1 MSRHFSHLKTAA
13 TIIEQYRGEM
23 PLHFYLKN
31 FFSKEKKYGSK
42 DRRTIGALCY
52 YYFRLGH
59 GEIERTIEERILLG
73 IYLCENQPNEIL
85 QIFKPE
91 WNEKMALP
99 LQEKLHDIENF
110 YPANIFKWKDELSE
124 EIESATFSLSFL
136 IQPNL
141 YIRVRPG
148 YYEVVR
154 KKLAEG
160 NVKYEDIAEDCIA
173 FENGIKLDEVLNV
186 NHEYVVQDYNSQN
199 VGEFMKL
206 ANSGIEFERKNLK
219 SEMENPK
226 SVWDCCAASGG
237 KSIMVCDII
246 KDINLTVTD
255 VRPSILQNLQVR
267 FKQAGIKDYSAY
279 VSDLME
285 PNKIQTSPFDLVI
298 CDAPC
303 SGSGTWGR
311 TPEQLYYFKE
321 DDIEKYSVLQKR
333 IARNVIPHVKKD
345 GYLLYVTCSVFE
357 KENEGVV
364 KYILKNSFMKLIKME
379 VLKGYSLKADTMF
392 AALFQLV

>member
-1 MSRHFSHLKTAA
+1 MSRYFSHLKTAV

-52 YYFRLGH
+52 CYFRLGH

-73 IYLCENQPNEIL
+73 IYLCEDQPDEIL

-91 WNEKMALP
+91 WNEKMELP
-99 LQEKLHDIENF
+99 LQEKLHEVVDF
-110 YPANIFKWKDELSE
+110 YSANIFKWKEELSE
-124 EIESATFSLSFL
+124 GIEAAPFSLSLL

-141 YIRVRPG
+141 YIRIRPG
-148 YYEVVR
+148 YYDVVR
-154 KKLAEG
+154 EKLATN
-160 NVKYEDIAEDCIA
+160 NVKYESMSNDCIA
-173 FENGIKLDEVLNV
+173 FENGTKLDEILSV
-186 NHEYVVQDYNSQN
+186 NQQYVVQDYNSQK

-206 ANSGIEFERKNLK
+206 ANSGIDYERKNL
-219 SEMENPK
+219 ETEILNPK

-237 KSIMVCDII
+237 KSIMVFDII
-246 KDINLTVTD
+246 KDIKLTVTD
-255 VRPSILQNLQVR
+255 IRPPILQNLQVR

-321 DDIEKYSVLQKR
+321 EDIEKYSLLQKR
-333 IARNVIPHVKKD
+333 IAHNVIPHVKKD

-379 VLKGYSLKADTMF
+379 VLKGYALKADTMF